1 MAAKIL
7 MVGSIMMDLIL
18 QMPRIPHPSESLL
31 GTSYSNAGGG
41 KGSNSAVAAAKA
53 GGDVSVCGTL
63 GQDANGE
70 ALLGML
76 QDVGI
81 DVSNLKLKEGANT
94 GMAVIML
101 EEDGMNRLAIYT
113 GANNDTSPESV
124 EAAFK
129 DKEYD
134 ALMMQL
140 EIPLESNVRAFE
152 LAKERG
158 MITCLD
164 AGPAQDYPIEKFQ
177 GITILSPNETETEAL
192 VGILPKDDETCI
204 EACKILH
211 ERSNCK
217 YVVLKMGDKG
227 SFIYGEG
234 ICQMVPTFK
243 VEARSKIRQRSRS
256 DLRTASGRTAVSA
269 DKRRHRRISRRAGII
284 KIFTGCPSWAAA
296 FYLSRNAQRACIRP
310 EKMVR

>member
-31 GTSYSNAGGG
+31 GTTYSNAGGG
-41 KGSNSAVAAAKA
+41 KGSNSAVAAARA
-53 GGDVSVCGTL
+53 GGNVSVCGTL

-76 QDVGI
+76 KSAGI
-81 DVSNLKLKEGANT
+81 NISHLMLKEGANT

-101 EEDGMNRLAIYT
+101 EENGMNRLAIYT
-113 GANNDTSPESV
+113 GANNDTTPESV
-124 EAAFK
+124 EAAFA
-129 DKEYD
+129 DDTYD

-140 EIPLESNVRAFE
+140 EIPFESNLRAFT

-192 VGILPKDDETCI
+192 VGILPKDEESCI
-204 EACKILH
+204 AASKILH
-211 ERSNCK
+211 ERSGCK
-217 YVVLKMGDKG
+217 YVVLKMGEKG

-234 ICQMVPTFK
+234 ICEMVPTFK
-243 VEARSKIRQRSRS
+243 VDAV
-256 DLRTASGRTAVSA
+256 DPTA
-269 DKRRHRRISRRAGII
+269 AGDC
-284 KIFTGCPSWAAA
+284 FTGVLVKQYAETGDIVSSARYASAAA
-296 FYLSRNAQRACIRP
+296 AISVQHLGAQPSLP
-310 EKMVR
+310 EKEAIDAFLAERA

>member
-31 GTSYSNAGGG
+31 GTTYSNAGGG
-41 KGSNSAVAAAKA
+41 KGSNSAVAAARA
-53 GGDVSVCGTL
+53 GGNVSVCGTL

-76 QDVGI
+76 KSAGI
-81 DVSNLKLKEGANT
+81 NISHLMLKEGANT

-101 EEDGMNRLAIYT
+101 EENGMNRLAIYT
-113 GANNDTSPESV
+113 GANNDTTPESV
-124 EAAFK
+124 EAAFA
-129 DKEYD
+129 DDTYD

-140 EIPLESNVRAFE
+140 EIPFESNLRAFT

-192 VGILPKDDETCI
+192 VGILPKDEESCI
-204 EACKILH
+204 AASKILH
-211 ERSNCK
+211 ERSGCK
-217 YVVLKMGDKG
+217 YVVLKMGEKG

-234 ICQMVPTFK
+234 ICEMVPTFK
-243 VEARSKIRQRSRS
+243 VDAV
-256 DLRTASGRTAVSA
+256 DPTA
-269 DKRRHRRISRRAGII
+269 AGDC
-284 KIFTGCPSWAAA
+284 FTGVLVKLYAETGDIVSSARYASAAA
-296 FYLSRNAQRACIRP
+296 AISVQHLGAQPSLP
-310 EKMVR
+310 EKEAIDAFLAERA

>member
-31 GTSYSNAGGG
+31 GTTYSNAGGG
-41 KGSNSAVAAAKA
+41 KGSNSAVAAARA
-53 GGDVSVCGTL
+53 GGNVSVCGTL

-76 QDVGI
+76 KSAGI
-81 DVSNLKLKEGANT
+81 NISHLMLKEGANT

-101 EEDGMNRLAIYT
+101 EENGMNRLAIYT
-113 GANNDTSPESV
+113 GANNDTTPESV
-124 EAAFK
+124 GAAFA
-129 DKEYD
+129 DDTYD

-140 EIPLESNVRAFE
+140 EIPFESNLRAFT

-192 VGILPKDDETCI
+192 VGILPKDEESCI
-204 EACKILH
+204 AASKILH
-211 ERSNCK
+211 ERSGCK
-217 YVVLKMGDKG
+217 YVVLKMGEKG

-234 ICQMVPTFK
+234 ICEMVPTFK
-243 VEARSKIRQRSRS
+243 VDAV
-256 DLRTASGRTAVSA
+256 DPTA
-269 DKRRHRRISRRAGII
+269 AGDC
-284 KIFTGCPSWAAA
+284 FTGVLVKQYAETGDIVSSARYASAAA
-296 FYLSRNAQRACIRP
+296 AISVQHLGAQPSLP
-310 EKMVR
+310 EKEAINAFLAERA

>member
-53 GGDVSVCGTL
+53 GGQVSVCGTL
-63 GQDANGE
+63 GQDSNGE

-76 QDVGI
+76 TDIGI
-81 DVSNLKLKEGANT
+81 DVSHLTLKEGANT

-101 EEDGMNRLAIYT
+101 EENGMNRLAIYT
-113 GANNDTSPESV
+113 GANNDTTPKSV
-124 EAAFK
+124 EEAFK
-129 DKEYD
+129 DNSYD

-192 VGILPKDDETCI
+192 VGILPKDEETCI
-204 EACKILH
+204 AACKILH

-217 YVVLKMGDKG
+217 YVVLKLGDKG

-234 ICQMVPTFK
+234 LCQLVPTFK
-243 VEARSKIRQRSRS
+243 VDAV
-256 DLRTASGRTAVSA
+256 DPTA
-269 DKRRHRRISRRAGII
+269 AGDC
-284 KIFTGCPSWAAA
+284 FTGVLVKQYTETGDIIAAA
-296 FYLSRNAQRACIRP
+296 RYASAAAAISVQHLGAQPSLPTKEAIDAFLVGR
-310 EKMVR
+310 M

>member
-18 QMPRIPHPSESLL
+18 QMPRIPHPSESIL
-31 GTSYSNAGGG
+31 GTKYSNAGGG
-41 KGSNSAVAAAKA
+41 KGSNSAVAAARA

-76 QDVGI
+76 KEVGM
-81 DVSNLKLKEGANT
+81 DVSNLRLEEGANT

-113 GANNDTSPESV
+113 GANNNTTPEAV
-124 EAAFK
+124 AAAFEG
-129 DKEYD
+129 KEYD

-140 EIPLESNVRAFE
+140 EIPLESNVKAFE
-152 LAKERG
+152 LAKARG
-158 MITCLD
+158 MSPCLD

-192 VGILPKDDETCI
+192 VGILPTDDESCI
-204 EACKILH
+204 AACKILH

-243 VEARSKIRQRSRS
+243 VDAV
-256 DLRTASGRTAVSA
+256 DPTA
-269 DKRRHRRISRRAGII
+269 AGDC
-284 KIFTGCPSWAAA
+284 FTGVLVKQFAETGDIIASARYASAAA
-296 FYLSRNAQRACIRP
+296 ALSVQQLGAQPSLPQKEAIDAFIAERA
-310 EKMVR
+310 

>member
-1 MAAKIL
+1 
-7 MVGSIMMDLIL
+7 
-18 QMPRIPHPSESLL
+18 
-31 GTSYSNAGGG
+31 
-41 KGSNSAVAAAKA
+41 
-53 GGDVSVCGTL
+53 
-63 GQDANGE
+63 
-70 ALLGML
+70 
-76 QDVGI
+76 
-81 DVSNLKLKEGANT
+81 
-94 GMAVIML
+94 MAVIML

-152 LAKERG
+152 LAKEHG

-243 VEARSKIRQRSRS
+243 VEAV
-256 DLRTASGRTAVSA
+256 DPTA
-269 DKRRHRRISRRAGII
+269 AGDC
-284 KIFTGCPSWAAA
+284 FTGVLVKQFTETGDIVAAA
-296 FYLSRNAQRACIRP
+296 RYASAAAAISVQHLGAQPSLPTKDAIDAFLAERA
-310 EKMVR
+310 

>member
-1 MAAKIL
+1 
-7 MVGSIMMDLIL
+7 
-18 QMPRIPHPSESLL
+18 
-31 GTSYSNAGGG
+31 
-41 KGSNSAVAAAKA
+41 
-53 GGDVSVCGTL
+53 
-63 GQDANGE
+63 
-70 ALLGML
+70 ML
-76 QDVGI
+76 KDVGI
-81 DVSNLKLKEGANT
+81 DVSNLRLKEGANT

-101 EEDGMNRLAIYT
+101 EENGMNRLAIYT
-113 GANNDTSPESV
+113 GANNDTTPASV
-124 EAAFK
+124 EEAFK

-192 VGILPKDDETCI
+192 VGILPKDDDTCVA
-204 EACKILH
+204 ACKILH

-243 VEARSKIRQRSRS
+243 VEAV
-256 DLRTASGRTAVSA
+256 DPTA
-269 DKRRHRRISRRAGII
+269 AGDC
-284 KIFTGCPSWAAA
+284 FTGVLVKQYAETGDIVASARYASAAA
-296 FYLSRNAQRACIRP
+296 AISVQHLGAQPSLPSKDAIEAFLAERA
-310 EKMVR
+310 

>member
-18 QMPRIPHPSESLL
+18 QMPRIPHPSESIL
-31 GTSYSNAGGG
+31 GTKYSNAGGG
-41 KGSNSAVAAAKA
+41 KGSNSAVAAARA

-76 QDVGI
+76 KEVGM
-81 DVSNLKLKEGANT
+81 DVSNLRLEEGANT

-113 GANNDTSPESV
+113 GANNNTTPEAV
-124 EAAFK
+124 AAAFEG
-129 DKEYD
+129 KEYD

-140 EIPLESNVRAFE
+140 EIPLESNVKAFE
-152 LAKERG
+152 LAKARG

-192 VGILPKDDETCI
+192 VGILPSDDESCI
-204 EACKILH
+204 AACQILH

-217 YVVLKMGDKG
+217 DVVLKMGDKG
-227 SFIYGEG
+227 SFI
-234 ICQMVPTFK
+234 PTFK
-243 VEARSKIRQRSRS
+243 VDAV
-256 DLRTASGRTAVSA
+256 DPTA
-269 DKRRHRRISRRAGII
+269 AGDC
-284 KIFTGCPSWAAA
+284 FTGVLVKQFAETGDIIASARYASAAA
-296 FYLSRNAQRACIRP
+296 ALSVQQLGAQPSLPQKEAIDAFIAERA
-310 EKMVR
+310 

>member
-31 GTSYSNAGGG
+31 GTTYSNAGGG
-41 KGSNSAVAAAKA
+41 KGSNSAVAAARA
-53 GGDVSVCGTL
+53 GGNVSVCGTL

-76 QDVGI
+76 KSAGI
-81 DVSNLKLKEGANT
+81 NVSHLMLKEGANT

-101 EEDGMNRLAIYT
+101 EENGMNRLAIYT
-113 GANNDTSPESV
+113 GANNDTTPESV
-124 EAAFK
+124 EAAFA
-129 DKEYD
+129 DDTYD

-140 EIPLESNVRAFE
+140 EIPFESNLRAFT

-192 VGILPKDDETCI
+192 VGILPKDEESCI
-204 EACKILH
+204 AASKILH
-211 ERSNCK
+211 ERSGCK
-217 YVVLKMGDKG
+217 YVVLKMGEKG

-234 ICQMVPTFK
+234 ICEMVPTFK
-243 VEARSKIRQRSRS
+243 VDAV
-256 DLRTASGRTAVSA
+256 DPTA
-269 DKRRHRRISRRAGII
+269 AGDC
-284 KIFTGCPSWAAA
+284 FTGVLVKQYAETGDIVSSARYASAAA
-296 FYLSRNAQRACIRP
+296 AISVQHLGAQPSLP
-310 EKMVR
+310 EKEAIDAFLAERA

>member
-18 QMPRIPHPSESLL
+18 QMPRIPHPSESIL

-53 GGDVSVCGTL
+53 GGSVSICGTL

-70 ALLGML
+70 ALLAML
-76 QDVGI
+76 KDTGI
-81 DVSNLKLKEGANT
+81 NVTHLTLKEGANT

-101 EEDGMNRLAIYT
+101 EENGMNRLAIYT
-113 GANNDTSPESV
+113 GANNDTTPESV
-124 EAAFK
+124 DAAFQ
-129 DKEYD
+129 DNEYD

-140 EIPLESNVRAFE
+140 EIPLESNVRAFT

-164 AGPAQDYPIEKFQ
+164 AGPAQDYPIEEFQ

-192 VGILPKDDETCI
+192 VGILPKDEDTCI
-204 EACKILH
+204 AASRILQ
-211 ERSNCK
+211 ERSHCK
-217 YVVLKMGDKG
+217 YVVLKMGENG

-234 ICQMVPTFK
+234 VSQMVPTFK
-243 VEARSKIRQRSRS
+243 VDAV
-256 DLRTASGRTAVSA
+256 DPTA
-269 DKRRHRRISRRAGII
+269 AGDC
-284 KIFTGCPSWAAA
+284 FTGVLVKQYTETGDIVASARYASAAA
-296 FYLSRNAQRACIRP
+296 AISVQHLGAQPSLPAKEDIEEFLAKRA
-310 EKMVR
+310 

>member
-7 MVGSIMMDLIL
+7 MIGSIMMDLIL

-31 GTSYSNAGGG
+31 GTTYSNAGGG
-41 KGSNSAVAAAKA
+41 KGSNSAVAAARA
-53 GGDVSVCGTL
+53 GGNVSVCGTL

-76 QDVGI
+76 KSAGI
-81 DVSNLKLKEGANT
+81 NVSHLMLKEGANT

-101 EEDGMNRLAIYT
+101 EENGMNRLAIYT
-113 GANNDTSPESV
+113 GANNDTTPESV
-124 EAAFK
+124 EAAFA
-129 DKEYD
+129 DDTYD

-140 EIPLESNVRAFE
+140 EIPFESNLRAFT
-152 LAKERG
+152 LAKEHG

-192 VGILPKDDETCI
+192 VGILPKDEESCI
-204 EACKILH
+204 AASKILH
-211 ERSNCK
+211 ERSGCK
-217 YVVLKMGDKG
+217 YVVLKMGEKG

-234 ICQMVPTFK
+234 ICEMVPTFK
-243 VEARSKIRQRSRS
+243 VDAV
-256 DLRTASGRTAVSA
+256 DPTA
-269 DKRRHRRISRRAGII
+269 AGDC
-284 KIFTGCPSWAAA
+284 FTGVLVKQYAETGDIVSSARYASAAA
-296 FYLSRNAQRACIRP
+296 AISVQHLGAQPSLP
-310 EKMVR
+310 EKEAIDAFLAERA

>member
-1 MAAKIL
+1 MN
-7 MVGSIMMDLIL
+7 GSIKMDLIL

-31 GTSYSNAGGG
+31 GTTYSNAGGG
-41 KGSNSAVAAAKA
+41 KGSNSAVAAARA
-53 GGDVSVCGTL
+53 GGNVSVCGTL

-76 QDVGI
+76 KSAGI
-81 DVSNLKLKEGANT
+81 NVSHLMLKEGANT

-101 EEDGMNRLAIYT
+101 EENGMNRLAIYT
-113 GANNDTSPESV
+113 GANNDTTPESV
-124 EAAFK
+124 EAAFA
-129 DKEYD
+129 DDTYD

-140 EIPLESNVRAFE
+140 EIPFESNLRAFT

-192 VGILPKDDETCI
+192 VGILPKDEESCI
-204 EACKILH
+204 AASKILH
-211 ERSNCK
+211 ERSGCK
-217 YVVLKMGDKG
+217 YVVLKMGEKG

-234 ICQMVPTFK
+234 ICEMVPTFK
-243 VEARSKIRQRSRS
+243 VDAV
-256 DLRTASGRTAVSA
+256 DPTA
-269 DKRRHRRISRRAGII
+269 AGDC
-284 KIFTGCPSWAAA
+284 FTGVLVKQYAETGDIVSSARYASAAA
-296 FYLSRNAQRACIRP
+296 AISVQHLGAQPSLP
-310 EKMVR
+310 EKEAIDAFLAERA

>member
-31 GTSYSNAGGG
+31 GTTYSNAGGG
-41 KGSNSAVAAAKA
+41 KGSNSAVAAARA
-53 GGDVSVCGTL
+53 GGNVSVCDTL

-76 QDVGI
+76 KSAGI
-81 DVSNLKLKEGANT
+81 NVSHLTLKEGANT

-101 EEDGMNRLAIYT
+101 EENGMNRLAIYT
-113 GANNDTSPESV
+113 GANNDTTPESV
-124 EAAFK
+124 EAAFA
-129 DKEYD
+129 DDTYD

-140 EIPLESNVRAFE
+140 EIPFESNLRAFT
-152 LAKERG
+152 LAKEHG

-192 VGILPKDDETCI
+192 VGILPKDEESCI
-204 EACKILH
+204 AASKILH
-211 ERSNCK
+211 ERSGCK
-217 YVVLKMGDKG
+217 YVVLKMGEKG

-234 ICQMVPTFK
+234 ICEMVPTFK
-243 VEARSKIRQRSRS
+243 VDAV
-256 DLRTASGRTAVSA
+256 DPTA
-269 DKRRHRRISRRAGII
+269 AGDC
-284 KIFTGCPSWAAA
+284 FTGVLVKQYAETGDIVSSARYASAAA
-296 FYLSRNAQRACIRP
+296 AISVQHLGAQPSLP
-310 EKMVR
+310 EKEAINAFLAERA